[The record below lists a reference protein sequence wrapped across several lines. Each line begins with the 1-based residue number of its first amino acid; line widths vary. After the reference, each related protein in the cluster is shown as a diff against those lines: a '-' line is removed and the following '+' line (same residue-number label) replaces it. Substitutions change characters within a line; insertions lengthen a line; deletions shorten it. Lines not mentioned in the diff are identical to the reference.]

1 MIDENPPIQPKRR
14 SPHGAGR
21 PIQIQERDLAILYS
35 LSVGRYLTA
44 PAIEWLHYPT
54 WRERYKVFLERQK
67 TDEALFY
74 RPLNHVYRRLIALR
88 AGEVPLVYRLTR
100 ANERARLAYAR
111 LADAYVLAEA
121 GAELLCAQHGY
132 ELSDLWYEDPR
143 KRSIKNFEHSVA
155 IGACYAAL
163 RASLEFSGQQLTDWR
178 GDHLFA
184 RRDVGQAGLSYDR
197 VKVSWVGK
205 ERKLKVEDVAIVPDA
220 TFTLNDERYFVESDQ
235 GTTNLESWAEKVR
248 AYEAYRQSP
257 KLQAR
262 YATDTFAVLV
272 VAPTEIRLKRIS
284 EEVIKITKQPSPA
297 YLFTTVD
304 KIHPV
309 RIRANWRALASVEW
323 TTRKVVDRLVELPDQ
338 LRFTSSVLWKNPSL

>member
-14 SPHGAGR
+14 SPRGASR

-44 PAIEWLHYPT
+44 PAIEWLHYPG
-54 WRERYKVFLERQK
+54 WRERYKVFLEPQK
-67 TDEALFY
+67 TDESLFY
-74 RPLNHVYRRLIALR
+74 RPLNHIAASSRCAPGRCPWSIASLGRTSGHGWPMRVLRMPMCSRRL
-88 AGEVPLVYRLTR
+88 
-100 ANERARLAYAR
+100 ARNC
-111 LADAYVLAEA
+111 
-121 GAELLCAQHGY
+121 CAHSAATSSPTCGMRI
-132 ELSDLWYEDPR
+132 L

-155 IGACYAAL
+155 IGTCYAAL

-178 GDHLFA
+178 GDHLLA
-184 RRDVGQAGLSYDR
+184 RRDVERVGPSYDR
-197 VKVSWVGK
+197 VRVSWVGK
-205 ERKLKVEDVAIVPDA
+205 ERKLKVEDVAVLPDA
-220 TFTLNDERYFVESDQ
+220 TFTLNDERYFVEIDQ

-262 YATDTFAVLV
+262 YATDTFIVLV
-272 VAPTEIRLKRIS
+272 VAPTETRLKRIA
-284 EEVIKITKQPSPA
+284 EEVIKITKQPSTA
-297 YLFTTVD
+297 YLFTTAD

-323 TTRKVVDRLVELPDQ
+323 TSRKVVDRLVELPDQ
-338 LRFTSSVLWKNPSL
+338 LRFTSSVLWKNP